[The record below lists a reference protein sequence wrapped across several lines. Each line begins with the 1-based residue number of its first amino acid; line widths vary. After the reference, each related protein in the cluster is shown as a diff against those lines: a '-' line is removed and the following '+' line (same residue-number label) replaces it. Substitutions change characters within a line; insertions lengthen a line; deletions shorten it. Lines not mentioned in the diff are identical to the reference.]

1 MFLQNLPSDLRAE
14 ILMAYLLGGSQGF
27 KVVQKGLHK
36 RNVYKDILDVVEDT
50 DGTPLLDLGRSSLY
64 NGLPEYMFHPIDRF
78 NNLPQY
84 EEKERFAQELE
95 QQQKEKERAGRYFSP
110 IDVGLMLLRMET
122 TELIRPFTDANQLLF
137 DILADRLND
146 EQRANRFIR
155 QAIPFLPCCKLIR
168 GNRTLLTLLLRKVFL
183 EEGLRIDVRER
194 ETECKDDLPR
204 YDDRLDVALDDS
216 FVGNVYDEMVRTYEL
231 HYWNNEACD
240 EHFLSFV
247 ADLEMFRQFIEDYF
261 LAVEEVLRFDITN
274 DEPTLRLTDDM
285 VFNYLDYNTNI

>member
-1 MFLQNLPSDLRAE
+1 MKQLPCDIKAE
-14 ILMAYLLGGSQGF
+14 ILMSYLMGGRF
-27 KVVQKGLHK
+27 KVALKGLHK
-36 RNVYKDILDVVEDT
+36 RNAYNDILDYVEDT

-84 EEKERFAQELE
+84 EEKERFAQELDH
-95 QQQKEKERAGRYFSP
+95 QQKEKERAGRYFSP
-110 IDVGLMLLRMET
+110 IDVGLMMLRMET
-122 TELIRPFTDANQLLF
+122 TEQMRPFTEANKVLY
-137 DILADRLND
+137 DILADSLT
-146 EQRANRFIR
+146 EHQKANRFIR
-155 QAIPFLPCCKLIR
+155 QAIPFLPSCRKIR
-168 GNRTLLTLLLRKVFL
+168 GNRTLITILLRKVFI
-183 EEGLRIDVRER
+183 EEGLHIDVCER
-194 ETECKDDLPR
+194 ETEYRDEHPR
-204 YDDRLDVALDDS
+204 YDDGLDVNLDDS

-231 HYWNNEACD
+231 HYWSCENCD

-247 ADLEMFRQFIEDYF
+247 EDVELFRQFVQDYF